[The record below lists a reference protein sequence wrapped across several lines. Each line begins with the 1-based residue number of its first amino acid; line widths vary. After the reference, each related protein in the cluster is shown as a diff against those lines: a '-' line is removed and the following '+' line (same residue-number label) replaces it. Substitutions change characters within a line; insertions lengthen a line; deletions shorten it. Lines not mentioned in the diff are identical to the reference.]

1 MQVLWVFVSEL
12 SIYKLASLK
21 KSCVFQG
28 FITDSCSYVELLVFE
43 ICLTVFSMC
52 FVVVSVVY

>member
-1 MQVLWVFVSEL
+1 MQILWVFISEL

-28 FITDSCSYVELLVFE
+28 FTDSSSYVELLVFE